1 MQVGLLYFKINNKN
15 RILENRSIS
24 KIDNHYK
31 NNMNMNNNKLNMEN
45 NMKIHKIHKIHKIYK
60 NNKNMI
66 IMLK

>member
-24 KIDNHYK
+24 KIDNNYK
-31 NNMNMNNNKLNMEN
+31 NNINKNNNKLNMEN
-45 NMKIHKIHKIHKIYK
+45 IKIHKIYK
-60 NNKNMI
+60 IYRIYKNNKDMI